1 MSEHTPGPWVAHCD
15 DPRSKNGMALVVAHK
30 GRGTMSIDATRSGAS
45 FAEDCANARL
55 IAAAPD
61 LLAALREIVR
71 AEWTTVSL
79 QGMTPQHRARLESA
93 RAAIAKAEADHEPS

>member
-1 MSEHTPGPWVAHCD
+1 MSAHTPGPWVAHCD

-61 LLAALREIVR
+61 LLAALKTLAA
-71 AEWTTVSL
+71 AEFRDDDDPIL
-79 QGMTPQHRARLESA
+79 IAARGEA
-93 RAAIAKAEADHEPS
+93 RAAIAKAEG